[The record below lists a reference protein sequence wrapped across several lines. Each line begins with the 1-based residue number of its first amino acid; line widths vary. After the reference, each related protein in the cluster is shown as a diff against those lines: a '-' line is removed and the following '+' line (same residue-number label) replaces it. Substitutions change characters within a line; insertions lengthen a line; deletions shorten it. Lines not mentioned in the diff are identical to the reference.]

1 MAQTRAV
8 FLLWRAAT
16 GTSVGTS
23 TLEATT
29 GISGRPLLLVLA
41 HGTGNWAVG
50 PQKCTGTTTINDTGF
65 LFVAFGMNRGGL
77 WDGVDSLTLWFFG
90 F

>member
-16 GTSVGTS
+16 GATMDTS
-23 TLEATT
+23 TVEEAT
-29 GISGRPLLLVLA
+29 GISGRPLRMVLP
-41 HGTGNWAVG
+41 HGTGYWAVG
-50 PQKCTGTTTINDTGF
+50 TQKSTGATAIVGAGF